1 MSSRRKRRE
10 VNVPKGALGIED
22 RRGSAIRAPVSDT
35 LVVDYHGDPDR
46 CEEVI
51 AVLMAEY
58 GRYLWGIRERR
69 GSTIFAEASRC
80 APTVWATGRE
90 PRRAAAVSLAR
101 VPLAPRTGEQID
113 QRLTL
118 GRKVASRACHPQRS
132 CPSCER
138 SRSTLVV
145 EAQLTSEAS
154 QRRTDGRSITWRTS
168 TNRKPSLLLRC

>member
-58 GRYLWGIRERR
+58 GRYLWPGAFA
-69 GSTIFAEASRC
+69 SAAEAQSSLRRV
-80 APTVWATGRE
+80 AVRPTVWATGRE

-101 VPLAPRTGEQID
+101 VPLAPRTGGQID

-138 SRSTLVV
+138 SDPRS
-145 EAQLTSEAS
+145 SS
-154 QRRTDGRSITWRTS
+154 R
-168 TNRKPSLLLRC
+168 PS